1 MPSATLARLGDAAKD
16 KGKWMALGKTQVFR
30 ALAIDL
36 MLTRGVIATPLS
48 SDTSLSLTR
57 MRIITSLVQSVL
69 SFLVGTISC
78 ASAANAGTGVSTNIV
93 RIVETAVLLL

>member
-1 MPSATLARLGDAAKD
+1 MLSATLARLGDAAKD

-48 SDTSLSLTR
+48 SDTSLTR
-57 MRIITSLVQSVL
+57 MRIITLLVQSVL